1 MSIIVENN
9 KKHFLYIIFLTLFF
23 VSGKWIISNYFYSD
37 EELLNKIIFEVK
49 DKDYLTWV
57 LNLSNLNFNPSYDSS
72 YTPGRIIPIP
82 YATLIYHSFFYKFLG
97 LYSFILLEF
106 FCTFIFLTIIYLIFQ
121 EFNFPKNFSLLIA
134 SFFFTFPILIKFIS
148 YIYQIDYI
156 TGSEAFFKLEFPRR
170 MIGHI
175 YFFTFIWLLI
185 KLRIENFFENKYVI
199 GLGFLLSMMF
209 VGFYFH
215 FCLSALALFINFFLK
230 NINNSFSIL

>member
-9 KKHFLYIIFLTLFF
+9 KKHFLYITFLTLFF

-97 LYSFILLEF
+97 
-106 FCTFIFLTIIYLIFQ
+106 
-121 EFNFPKNFSLLIA
+121 
-134 SFFFTFPILIKFIS
+134 
-148 YIYQIDYI
+148 IDDMARE
-156 TGSEAFFKLEFPRR
+156 S
-170 MIGHI
+170 
-175 YFFTFIWLLI
+175 
-185 KLRIENFFENKYVI
+185 
-199 GLGFLLSMMF
+199 
-209 VGFYFH
+209 
-215 FCLSALALFINFFLK
+215 
-230 NINNSFSIL
+230 